1 MYKNITTNLMVASVD
16 ASVKFYQEVLG
27 LEVVAS
33 VPAKDQTL
41 QFAIL
46 AKEAMTLMLQE
57 KGNLSEEYPIL
68 AAEKIQPSITLY
80 ITVENFEE
88 FYTTIKSNYPIYT
101 EPHATFYGAKEFA
114 ITDPDGYV
122 LTFTEYK
129 EG

>member
-33 VPAKDQTL
+33 VPAKNQTL

-57 KGNLSEEYPIL
+57 KENLSEEL

-88 FYTTIKSNYPIYT
+88 FYTTIKSKYPIYT
-101 EPHATFYGAKEFA
+101 EPHKTFYGANEFA

>member
-46 AKEAMTLMLQE
+46 AKEAINLMVQE
-57 KGNLSEEYPIL
+57 KSNLSEEYPIL

-88 FYTTIKSNYPIYT
+88 FYGDIKSSYPIYT
-101 EPHATFYGAKEFA
+101 EPHATFYGAQEFA

>member
-16 ASVKFYQEVLG
+16 ASVKFYHEVLG

-33 VPAKDQTL
+33 VPAKNQTL

-57 KGNLSEEYPIL
+57 KENLSEEYPIL
-68 AAEKIQPSITLY
+68 AAKKIQPSITLY

-101 EPHATFYGAKEFA
+101 EPHKTFYEFA

>member
-33 VPAKDQTL
+33 VPAKNQTL

-57 KGNLSEEYPIL
+57 KENLSEEYPIL
-68 AAEKIQPSITLY
+68 AAKKIQPSITLY

-88 FYTTIKSNYPIYT
+88 FYTTI
-101 EPHATFYGAKEFA
+101 
-114 ITDPDGYV
+114 
-122 LTFTEYK
+122 
-129 EG
+129 

>member
-1 MYKNITTNLMVASVD
+1 MYKSITTNLMVASVD
-16 ASVKFYQEVLG
+16 ASVKFYKEVLG

-46 AKEAMTLMLQE
+46 GKEAMTLMLQE
-57 KGNLSEEYPIL
+57 KSNLSEEYPIL

-80 ITVENFEE
+80 ITVENFEK
-88 FYTTIKSNYPIYT
+88 FYADVKSSHPIYT
-101 EPHATFYGAKEFA
+101 EPHTTFYGAQEFA

>member
-1 MYKNITTNLMVASVD
+1 MYKNITTNLMVVSVD

-46 AKEAMTLMLQE
+46 GKESMTLMLQE
-57 KGNLSEEYPIL
+57 KNNLSEEYPIL

-88 FYTTIKSNYPIYT
+88 FFIGIKRSYPIYT
-101 EPHATFYGAKEFA
+101 EPHTTFYGAQEFA

>member
-1 MYKNITTNLMVASVD
+1 MYKNITTNLMVMSVD
-16 ASVKFYQEVLG
+16 ESVDFYQKILS

-33 VPAKDQTL
+33 VPAEDQTL

-46 AKEAMTLMLQE
+46 SKESVTLMLQE
-57 KGNLSEEYPIL
+57 KQNLSKEYPIL
-68 AAEKIQPSITLY
+68 TTEKIKPSVTLY
-80 ITVENFEE
+80 ITIDKFDE
-88 FYTTIKSNYPIYT
+88 FYENIKRAYPIYT

-114 ITDPDGYV
+114 VTDPDGYV

>member
-16 ASVKFYQEVLG
+16 KSVAFYQEILG

-33 VPAKDQTL
+33 VPANDQSL

-46 AKEAMTLMLQE
+46 AKEAITLMLQE
-57 KGNLSEEYPIL
+57 KSNLSEEYPVL
-68 AAEKIQPSITLY
+68 ATEKIHPSITLY
-80 ITVENFEE
+80 ITIENFEE
-88 FYTTIKSNYPIYT
+88 FYINTKKAYSIYT

>member
-16 ASVKFYQEVLG
+16 ASVKFYQEILG

-41 QFAIL
+41 QFAII
-46 AKEAMTLMLQE
+46 AMTLMLQE
-57 KGNLSEEYPIL
+57 KENLSEEYPIL

-101 EPHATFYGAKEFA
+101 EPHKTFYGANEFA

>member
-1 MYKNITTNLMVASVD
+1 MYKNITTNLMVTSVD
-16 ASVKFYQEVLG
+16 ASVKFYQEILG

-33 VPAKDQTL
+33 VPAKNQTL

-57 KGNLSEEYPIL
+57 KENLSEEYPIL
-68 AAEKIQPSITLY
+68 AAKKIQPSITLY

-101 EPHATFYGAKEFA
+101 EPHKTFYGANELA

>member
-88 FYTTIKSNYPIYT
+88 IYTTIKSNYPIYT

>member
-16 ASVKFYQEVLG
+16 KSVAFYQEILG

-33 VPAKDQTL
+33 VPANDQSL

-46 AKEAMTLMLQE
+46 AKEAVTLMLQE
-57 KGNLSEEYPIL
+57 KSNLSEEYPIL
-68 AAEKIQPSITLY
+68 ATEKIQPSITLY
-80 ITVENFEE
+80 ITIENFEE
-88 FYTTIKSNYPIYT
+88 FYTNTKKAYPIYT
-101 EPHATFYGAKEFA
+101 EPHATFYGAKEFV

>member
-16 ASVKFYQEVLG
+16 ASVKFYQEILG

-41 QFAIL
+41 QFAII

-57 KGNLSEEYPIL
+57 KENLSEEYPIL

-101 EPHATFYGAKEFA
+101 EPYKTFYGANEFA

>member
-46 AKEAMTLMLQE
+46 GKEAMTLMLQE
-57 KGNLSEEYPIL
+57 KNNLSEEYPIL

-88 FYTTIKSNYPIYT
+88 FFIGIKRSYPIYT
-101 EPHATFYGAKEFA
+101 EPHTTFYGAQEFA

>member
-46 AKEAMTLMLQE
+46 AKEAMTVMLQE

-122 LTFTEYK
+122 LTFTEFK

>member
-1 MYKNITTNLMVASVD
+1 MYKNITTNLMVTSVD
-16 ASVKFYQEVLG
+16 ASVKFYQEILG

-33 VPAKDQTL
+33 VPAKNQTL

-57 KGNLSEEYPIL
+57 KENLSEEYPIL

-80 ITVENFEE
+80 ITVENFNE
-88 FYTTIKSNYPIYT
+88 FYRTIKTNYLIYT
-101 EPHATFYGAKEFA
+101 ETHKTFYGANEFA

>member
-1 MYKNITTNLMVASVD
+1 MVMSVD
-16 ASVKFYQEVLG
+16 ESVDFYQKILS

-33 VPAKDQTL
+33 VPAEDQTL

-46 AKEAMTLMLQE
+46 SKESVTLMLQE
-57 KGNLSEEYPIL
+57 KQNLSKEYPIL
-68 AAEKIQPSITLY
+68 TTEKIKPSVTLY
-80 ITVENFEE
+80 ITIDKFDE
-88 FYTTIKSNYPIYT
+88 FYENIKRAYPIYT

>member
-68 AAEKIQPSITLY
+68 VAEKIQPSITLY

>member
-16 ASVKFYQEVLG
+16 ASVKFYQEILG

-33 VPAKDQTL
+33 VPAKNQTL

-101 EPHATFYGAKEFA
+101 EPHITFYGAKEFA

>member
-33 VPAKDQTL
+33 VPAKNQTL

-57 KGNLSEEYPIL
+57 KENLSEEYPIL
-68 AAEKIQPSITLY
+68 AAKKIQPSITLY

-101 EPHATFYGAKEFA
+101 EPHKTFYGANEFT

>member
-33 VPAKDQTL
+33 VPAKNQTL

-57 KGNLSEEYPIL
+57 KENLSEEYPIL
-68 AAEKIQPSITLY
+68 AAKKIQPSITLY

-88 FYTTIKSNYPIYT
+88 LYTTIKSNYTIYT
-101 EPHATFYGAKEFA
+101 EPLKTFYGAIEFA

>member
-1 MYKNITTNLMVASVD
+1 MYTNITTHLMVARVD
-16 ASVKFYQEVLG
+16 ASVKSYQEALG

-33 VPAKDQTL
+33 VPAKNQTL

-57 KGNLSEEYPIL
+57 KENLSEEYPIL

-101 EPHATFYGAKEFA
+101 EPHKTFYGANEFA

-129 EG
+129 KG

>member
-16 ASVKFYQEVLG
+16 ASVKFYQEILG

-46 AKEAMTLMLQE
+46 AKETITLMLQE
-57 KGNLSEEYPIL
+57 KNNLIEEYPIL
-68 AAEKIQPSITLY
+68 ATEEIQPSITLY
-80 ITVENFEE
+80 ITIENFEDYYAATKE
-88 FYTTIKSNYPIYT
+88 SCPIYA
-101 EPHATFYGAKEFA
+101 EPHTTFYGAKEFA
-114 ITDPDGYV
+114 VTDPDGYV
-122 LTFTEYK
+122 LTFTEYI

>member
-33 VPAKDQTL
+33 VPAKNQTL

-57 KGNLSEEYPIL
+57 KENLSEEYPIL

-80 ITVENFEE
+80 ITVENFNE
-88 FYTTIKSNYPIYT
+88 FYRTIKTNYLIYT
-101 EPHATFYGAKEFA
+101 ELHKTFYGANEFA

>member
-1 MYKNITTNLMVASVD
+1 MYKNITTNLMVVSVD
-16 ASVKFYQEVLG
+16 QSVKFYQEVLG

-46 AKEAMTLMLQE
+46 TKEAITLMLQE
-57 KGNLSEEYPIL
+57 KNNLSEEYPIL
-68 AAEKIQPSITLY
+68 AAKKIQPSITMY

-88 FYTTIKSNYPIYT
+88 FYAKVKSSYQIYT
-101 EPHATFYGAKEFA
+101 EPHTTFYGAKEFA
-114 ITDPDGYV
+114 IADPDGYI

>member
-46 AKEAMTLMLQE
+46 GKEAMTLMLQE
-57 KGNLSEEYPIL
+57 KSNLSEEYPIL

-88 FYTTIKSNYPIYT
+88 FYADIKSSYPIYT
-101 EPHATFYGAKEFA
+101 EPHGTFYGAQEFA